1 MDNVFYVLCLFLEII
16 LKNVDLGIK
25 LKKTVY
31 YLYLKFI
38 WYGNYI
44 FYFIICVYVY

>member
-16 LKNVDLGIK
+16 LKNIDLGIK
-25 LKKTVY
+25 KIVY
-31 YLYLKFI
+31 HLYLKFI